1 MLAFD
6 SLVTSQSRLKA
17 NQHPF
22 TDGLSHQYML
32 ILDSTATS
40 QILRL
45 SLGNQ
50 LCLPYLQFKFLLIA
64 SSPKRSNSND
74 HDVAAF
80 VPTSSTATVPS
91 TSNLPTIFRPTS
103 FHSESTS
110 QLQQRCHLQLPV
122 LNLCLYPDPQART
135 WGTIPKRRHIWVSM
149 LLSSSPPFISVPR
162 HDLISSAMIIDN
174 FKSIYFFVVF
184 AAFLFRAFGVAYFV
198 INFCLIFL
206 VPYFFFSCLILGL
219 NLYVHV
225 LHLPLSS
232 NSI

>member
-1 MLAFD
+1 
-6 SLVTSQSRLKA
+6 
-17 NQHPF
+17 
-22 TDGLSHQYML
+22 ML
-32 ILDSTATS
+32 ILDLYRHESDFEIFAGKSTLFA
-40 QILRL
+40 
-45 SLGNQ
+45 
-50 LCLPYLQFKFLLIA
+50 P
-64 SSPKRSNSND
+64 SPKRSNGNG

-91 TSNLPTIFRPTS
+91 TSSLPTIFRPTS

-184 AAFLFRAFGVAYFV
+184 ATFLFRAFGVVYFV